1 MRDHVTPP
9 TAPSRQAVLPL
20 RKLMLLV
27 FLPFAGGY
35 FLSFLFRSVNAVISG
50 DLQADVGLSAAQLG
64 LMTSAY
70 FLAFASFQLPL
81 GVLLDRFG
89 PRRVNAGL
97 LVVAAAGSALFAV
110 GQSMGGLTVG
120 RALIGLGVSACLMAS
135 FKAFVQWF
143 PPQRL
148 PLLNGWLLAFGGMG
162 AMVATAP
169 VERMVAFTGWRPVFV
184 ILAVACVVSAALI
197 WRLVPE
203 RDDGEDAAQATVRAQ
218 VAALGSI
225 FRSDAFWRAAPIALV
240 SQGASL
246 AVGGLWA
253 APWLR
258 DVAGFERAEI
268 GQALLLFALAITL
281 GFAAWGTIAE
291 RLSLAGIRQRTV
303 ASFGVGLSAVL
314 MILIAVQPPVPVIPL
329 WVAFSFCATSGTLMY
344 ALLSQSFDGALAGRV
359 NTALNLMVFIGAF
372 GLQWG
377 IGLVVQFW
385 ELPDGTGYDPLG
397 YKVALLTIGV
407 LQVLAFLWYI
417 RPARKRSSA

>member
-1 MRDHVTPP
+1 MTDDVTPGVAHQ
-9 TAPSRQAVLPL
+9 TRRLPL
-20 RKLMLLV
+20 HRLMLLV
-27 FLPFAGGY
+27 FMPFALGY

-81 GVLLDRFG
+81 GVLLDRYG
-89 PRRVNAGL
+89 PRRVEAVL
-97 LVVAAAGSALFAV
+97 MLVAAGGSALFALSQ
-110 GQSMGGLTVG
+110 GMTGLTVA

-135 FKAFVQWF
+135 FKAFVLWF

-148 PLLNGWLLAFGGMG
+148 PLVNGWLLAFGGMG

-169 VERMVAFTGWRPVFV
+169 VERVVAVTGWRPVFAV
-184 ILAVACVVSAALI
+184 LAVACVVSALLI

-203 RDDGEDAAQATVRAQ
+203 RPESGAGREATVREQ
-218 VAALGSI
+218 VAALGGI
-225 FRSDAFWRAAPIALV
+225 FRSDVFWRAAPIALV

-258 DVAGFERAEI
+258 DVAGFERAQI
-268 GQALLLFALAITL
+268 GGALLLIAVGITL

-291 RLSLAGIRQRTV
+291 RLSLAGIRQRSV
-303 ASFGVGLSAVL
+303 ATFGIGVAAILMVLLGLQLPLPVL
-314 MILIAVQPPVPVIPL
+314 PL
-329 WVAFSFCATSGTLMY
+329 WVAFAFFSTSGTLMY
-344 ALLSQSFDGALAGRV
+344 ALLTQNFAGAVAGRV

-372 GLQWG
+372 AIQWG
-377 IGLVVQFW
+377 IGLVIEFW
-385 ELPDGTGYDPLG
+385 ELPDGAGYDPAG
-397 YKVALLTIGV
+397 YKVALLLVGI
-407 LQVLAFLWYI
+407 LQVLAFLWFI
-417 RPARKRSSA
+417 RPVRQKGGA

>member
-1 MRDHVTPP
+1 MNDHVTPSA
-9 TAPSRQAVLPL
+9 APDRQSLPL

-27 FLPFAGGY
+27 FLPFASGY

-81 GVLLDRFG
+81 GVLLDRYG
-89 PRRVNAGL
+89 ARRVNAALL
-97 LVVAAAGSALFAV
+97 LVAAVGSALFAI
-110 GQSMGGLTVG
+110 GQGMGGLTLG
-120 RALIGLGVSACLMAS
+120 RAFIGLGVSACLMAS
-135 FKAFVQWF
+135 FKAFVDWF

-148 PLLNGWLLAFGGMG
+148 PLVNGWLLAFGGVG

-169 VERMVAFTGWRPVFV
+169 VERMVAFTGWRPVFLV
-184 ILAVACVVSAALI
+184 LAAASVVSALLI
-197 WRLVPE
+197 WRFVPE
-203 RDDGEDAAQATVRAQ
+203 RRTDEAQPRATVRAQ

-268 GQALLLFALAITL
+268 GQSLLLFALAITL
-281 GFAAWGTIAE
+281 GFAGWGTIAE
-291 RLSLAGIRQRTV
+291 RLSLAGISQRSV
-303 ASFGVGLSAVL
+303 ASFGIGVTAVL
-314 MILIAVQPPVPVIPL
+314 MILIGLQLPLPVIPL
-329 WVAFSFCATSGTLMY
+329 WVAFSFFATSGTLMY
-344 ALLSQSFDGALAGRV
+344 ALLTQRFAGGLAGRV

-372 GLQWG
+372 GMQWG

-385 ELPDGTGYDPLG
+385 EFPDGSGYDPLG
-397 YKVALLTIGV
+397 YKVALLLIGA

-417 RPARKRSSA
+417 RPAGRRGEP